1 MSKSSEIYKNSHL
14 TSSQRG
20 EGLAERTQRSVFF
33 YTFVKETAKNSMLLL
48 SGPNI
53 SGNEWKYVKDC
64 LDTGWVSSVGAY
76 VEKFEKMTAEFTGA
90 KFAVATSSGTTALHI
105 CLILN
110 NIQRDD
116 YVIAP
121 NITFVASINA
131 IKYTNADPIL
141 IDVDEH
147 TWQMDLDLLEKFL
160 SGETEI
166 KNDNSIYKKDGRK
179 IKAIMPVHV
188 LGNMCDMGR
197 LLHISKKYNLIVIED
212 ATEALGSYY
221 KNKHAG
227 TFGLMGTFS
236 YNGNKIITTGGGG
249 MIITDN
255 EALAKKAKHITT
267 QAKSDPFEYMHDEIG
282 YNYRLVNTAAAM
294 GVGQMELLPEFLK
307 RKREIIAF
315 YKKELEEVGDI
326 SFQKIDHDVNPNW
339 WLPTIMT
346 EKQKQVLKILNENK
360 MQSRP
365 FWVPMNKLPM
375 FKNNLYYTKDNRSDY
390 IYQKCLSIPC
400 STNIS
405 DDELASVVLK
415 IKEVY

>member
-1 MSKSSEIYKNSHL
+1 
-14 TSSQRG
+14 
-20 EGLAERTQRSVFF
+20 
-33 YTFVKETAKNSMLLL
+33 MLLL

-53 SGNEWKYVKDC
+53 AGNEWKYVKDC

-76 VEKFEKMTAEFTGA
+76 VEKFEKMTAEFAGS
-90 KFAVATSSGTTALHI
+90 KYAVATSSGTTALHI
-105 CLILN
+105 CLILH
-110 NIQRDD
+110 NIGKND

-121 NITFVASINA
+121 NVTFVASINS

-147 TWQMDLDLLEKFL
+147 TWQMDLDLLHKFL
-160 SGETEI
+160 TEETEI
-166 KNDNSIYKKDGRK
+166 KNDCTIYKKDGRK

-188 LGNMCDMGR
+188 LGNMCDMDR
-197 LLHISKKYNLIVIED
+197 LLDITKKYNITVIED

-255 EALAKKAKHITT
+255 ETLAKKAKHITT

-294 GVGQMELLPEFLK
+294 GVGQMELLPQFLK
-307 RKREIIAF
+307 RKHEIISF
-315 YKKELEEVGDI
+315 YKNELEGIGDI
-326 SFQKIDHDVNPNW
+326 SFQKVEENINPNW

-375 FKNNLYYTKDNRSDY
+375 FKSNLYYTNNDRSDY

-400 STNIS
+400 STNIT
-405 DDELASVVLK
+405 DEELGTVASK
-415 IKEVY
+415 IKEVFN